1 MGSRPD
7 RQPTEFVGGLILDVT
22 VAAVKQL
29 REETG
34 AGVMACKS
42 ALDQAKG
49 DHDEAVKILRD
60 QGLARAEK
68 SVGRVATQGLVE
80 SYLHAGGR
88 IGAMIELNCET
99 DFVGRTPEFKAL
111 AHDLAM
117 QVAATSPKY
126 INVDELPPDSEESA
140 EEVCLMAQP
149 FIKDPEQTIEQ
160 LILHRIAIVGE
171 NIRVRRFARFQIG

>member
-1 MGSRPD
+1 MEVS
-7 RQPTEFVGGLILDVT
+7 

-34 AGVMACKS
+34 AGVMACKR
-42 ALDQAKG
+42 ALDQANG
-49 DHDEAVKILRD
+49 DHEQAVTILRD

-68 SVGRVATQGLVE
+68 AVGRVATQGLVE

-126 INVDELPPDSEESA
+126 IGAEEIPPDSDESA
-140 EEVCLMAQP
+140 EEVCLMSQP

-160 LILHRIAIVGE
+160 VILQHIAIVGE

>member
-1 MGSRPD
+1 MEVS
-7 RQPTEFVGGLILDVT
+7 

-34 AGVMACKS
+34 AGVMACKR
-42 ALDQAKG
+42 ALDQANG
-49 DHDEAVKILRD
+49 DHEQAVTILRD

-68 SVGRVATQGLVE
+68 AVGRVATQGLVE

-126 INVDELPPDSEESA
+126 IGAEEIPPDSDENA
-140 EEVCLMAQP
+140 EEVCLMSQP

-160 LILHRIAIVGE
+160 LILQRIAIVGE

>member
-1 MGSRPD
+1 M
-7 RQPTEFVGGLILDVT
+7 EVT

-34 AGVMACKS
+34 AGVMACKR
-42 ALDQAKG
+42 ALDEANG
-49 DHDEAVKILRD
+49 EHDEAVRILRD

-88 IGAMIELNCET
+88 IGAMVELNCET
-99 DFVGRTPEFKAL
+99 DFVGRTPEFKDL

-126 INVDELPPDSEESA
+126 VNVDEMPPDSDESA

-160 LILHRIAIVGE
+160 LILQRIAIVGE